1 MVGDNNHIMSPIE
14 TTSDADGINGDG
26 SGYNPILSTSMADYL
41 CSDSSDEADKV
52 NGLLGTLSF
61 SPMAEES
68 VSKEE
73 FQGHIRGRHVVHHM
87 SLVRSIPGC

>member
-14 TTSDADGINGDG
+14 TASDADGIDGDG

-52 NGLLGTLSF
+52 NGLLDTLSF

-68 VSKEE
+68 VSKRN
-73 FQGHIRGRHVVHHM
+73 FN
-87 SLVRSIPGC
+87 